1 MAGKSLNVSWSN
13 LDALYKEL
21 AALPQAL
28 HGEANAIL
36 LESAQAAKAEIS
48 AAYPLGPGNRRRGI
62 APGGLK
68 RGLVLTP
75 ARGRLF
81 AGAVLRNR
89 APHAWIYEHGTK
101 PRVLKGRGMYPAGTE
116 RGASPPHHTFHPI
129 AEAHQRAA
137 VAAIVQLEYAHGAAQ
152 VTVDAA

>member
-1 MAGKSLNVSWSN
+1 MAKRLEVSWSN
-13 LDALYKEL
+13 LDAFYKEL
-21 AALPQAL
+21 LALPETL
-28 HGEANAIL
+28 RGEANAIL

-48 AAYPLGPGNRRRGI
+48 AAYPDTGTGNLR
-62 APGGLK
+62 

-81 AGAVLRNR
+81 AGAILRNR

-101 PRVLKGRGMYPAGTE
+101 LRRLLGHGMYRAGTE
-116 RGASPPHHTFHPI
+116 RGASPAHNTFHPI

-137 VAAIVQLEYAHGAAQ
+137 VRAIVDLEYAHGATQ
-152 VTVDAA
+152 VTGDIAA